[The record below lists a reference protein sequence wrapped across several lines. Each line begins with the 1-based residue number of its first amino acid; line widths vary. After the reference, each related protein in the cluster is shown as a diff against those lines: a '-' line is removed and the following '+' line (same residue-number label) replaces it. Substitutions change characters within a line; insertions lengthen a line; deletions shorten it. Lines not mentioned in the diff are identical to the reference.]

1 MITELII
8 VLLVIIF
15 LTWETIIIAKY
26 VFPYLNDKN
35 EIKKRELRL
44 ETNKLYTTIDP
55 ELVERSVLDYITG
68 YINRYIL
75 YKFKSNR
82 IDYIKQDEI
91 DLMIK
96 DVSKAILKDM
106 SEMYLEYIRLLQSIE
121 TDEDLIKFVHNK
133 VMQVSIQIV
142 SEYNKPNE

>member
-1 MITELII
+1 
-8 VLLVIIF
+8 
-15 LTWETIIIAKY
+15 
-26 VFPYLNDKN
+26 
-35 EIKKRELRL
+35 
-44 ETNKLYTTIDP
+44 
-55 ELVERSVLDYITG
+55 
-68 YINRYIL
+68 
-75 YKFKSNR
+75 
-82 IDYIKQDEI
+82 
-91 DLMIK
+91 MIK